1 MKFAKV
7 VFWVAA
13 VWGFLV
19 LTPLFFMFNRIGVQD
34 PPPITHPGFYY
45 GFVTV
50 GLAWQVAFVVIARDP
65 VRMRPIMLAAVV
77 EKFGYA
83 IAAIAL
89 YAQARMKAPDLA
101 FGCIDGLF
109 GVLFAVAYA
118 KTKAQLS
125 TTTVAA

>member
-1 MKFAKV
+1 MKFAKG

-19 LTPLFFMFNRIGVQD
+19 ITPLFFLFDKIGAQD

-65 VRMRPIMLAAVV
+65 VRMRPMMPVAML

-83 IAAIAL
+83 IVVIGL
-89 YAQARMKAPDLA
+89 YLQARMKAPDLVL
-101 FGCIDGLF
+101 GIVDGLF
-109 GVLFAVAYA
+109 GVLFVMAWA
-118 KTKAQLS
+118 KTKA
-125 TTTVAA
+125 VARSAAA